1 MSTGELLFDPPP
13 TPLSPDTMHTIRC
26 CCCCLPLRVPDRQ
39 RNSVSNIVEKA
50 RKYFNLLCVGGEELG
65 GLDSEKMAVV
75 ETNVMEEVDVGL
87 DGI

>member
-1 MSTGELLFDPPP
+1 M
-13 TPLSPDTMHTIRC
+13 
-26 CCCCLPLRVPDRQ
+26 PLRVPDRQ

-75 ETNVMEEVDVGL
+75 ETNVMEEETKVMEEEDVGL